1 MLPPTVQGRVIDV
14 SARHDVTPLLELAD
28 GLITDYSSVMFDY
41 ALLDRPLVFF
51 TYDYDEYVH
60 EGRGTYFDLLE
71 HAPGPVVRTED
82 AFHEAIK
89 SFESQAL
96 EYAKS
101 RKEFVAKF
109 GEYDQGN
116 AAQSIVEQFSR
127 SGAVDDQVVRSR
139 AAGHLLRLQQR
150 QRDGRHHQLVAP
162 DGASVQRAGP
172 PGAPRR
178 CGAAPEGR
186 VHELAADLPFKTTTL
201 YAAHPPSVRPVRGL
215 KDKLNLAE
223 QRRRAAREAGM
234 QEQAAKMSAL
244 FRAAKPGG
252 VVIVTQVWAMEW
264 VALADTAGLTVI
276 GMSHESFDTCR
287 KSSRFGRVKRFYEDV
302 DRMLTL
308 TREDADRWIRQRMD
322 NVGFMPNPLPFFPDV
337 PSDRSAK
344 CVVSIGRLHEEK
356 GVDLLL
362 EAWAKVAPQHPDWT
376 LRIYGS
382 GEEEEAL
389 RKQAA
394 ELGITTTVAWMGRTS
409 DVPGALRESAV
420 FALSSRGEGFPLA
433 PMEAM
438 ATAVPCVAFDVAP
451 GVHEIISDGVDGL
464 LAPPA
469 MSPNSPG
476 ISTP

>member
-1 MLPPTVQGRVIDV
+1 MTESYAAEPRDIFFVSNSVNEVGGVTSWSHQMARLFSERGHRVHLVGVVPP
-14 SARHDVTPLLELAD
+14 
-28 GLITDYSSVMFDY
+28 
-41 ALLDRPLVFF
+41 
-51 TYDYDEYVH
+51 
-60 EGRGTYFDLLE
+60 
-71 HAPGPVVRTED
+71 
-82 AFHEAIK
+82 
-89 SFESQAL
+89 
-96 EYAKS
+96 
-101 RKEFVAKF
+101 
-109 GEYDQGN
+109 
-116 AAQSIVEQFSR
+116 
-127 SGAVDDQVVRSR
+127 
-139 AAGHLLRLQQR
+139 
-150 QRDGRHHQLVAP
+150 
-162 DGASVQRAGP
+162 
-172 PGAPRR
+172 
-178 CGAAPEGR
+178 PEGR

-201 YAAHPPSVRPVRGL
+201 YSAHPPSVRPPRGL
-215 KDKLNLAE
+215 KGRLNLVE

-234 QEQAAKMSAL
+234 QEQADKMSAL

-264 VALADTAGLTVI
+264 VALADTAGLSVI
-276 GMSHESFDTCR
+276 GMSHESFETCR
-287 KSSRFGRVKRFYEDV
+287 KSSRFGRVKRFYANV

-322 NVGFMPNPLPFFPDV
+322 NVGFMPNPLPFFPEV
-337 PSDRSAK
+337 PSDRSRK

-394 ELGITTTVAWMGRTS
+394 DLGVAATVAWMGRTS
-409 DVPGALRESAV
+409 EVPGALRESAV

-464 LAPPA
+464 LAPPGNITEFA
-469 MSPNSPG
+469 RHLDTLMSDRDLRDTMGEAAREN
-476 ISTP
+476 IQRFSTDEIVGRWENLFTLVER

>member
-1 MLPPTVQGRVIDV
+1 MT
-14 SARHDVTPLLELAD
+14 
-28 GLITDYSSVMFDY
+28 
-41 ALLDRPLVFF
+41 
-51 TYDYDEYVH
+51 
-60 EGRGTYFDLLE
+60 
-71 HAPGPVVRTED
+71 
-82 AFHEAIK
+82 K
-89 SFESQAL
+89 S
-96 EYAKS
+96 
-101 RKEFVAKF
+101 
-109 GEYDQGN
+109 N
-116 AAQSIVEQFSR
+116 AA
-127 SGAVDDQVVRSR
+127 
-139 AAGHLLRLQQR
+139 
-150 QRDGRHHQLVAP
+150 
-162 DGASVQRAGP
+162 
-172 PGAPRR
+172 APRDIFFVSNSVNEMGGITSWSHQMAR
-178 CGAAPEGR
+178 LFSERGHRVHLIGVVPAPEGR
-186 VHELAADLPFKTTTL
+186 VHELAPDVPFHTTTL
-201 YAAHPPSVRPVRGL
+201 YTEHPPQVRPVRGL
-215 KDKLNLAE
+215 KDKLNVVE

-234 QEQAAKMSAL
+234 REQAAKMSAL
-244 FRAAKPGG
+244 FRAAEPDG

-287 KSSRFGRVKRFYEDV
+287 KSSRFGRVKRFYADV

-322 NVGFMPNPLPFFPDV
+322 NVGFMPNPLPFFPEV
-337 PSDRSAK
+337 PSDRSDK

-362 EAWAKVAPQHPDWT
+362 EAWARVAPQHPDWT

-382 GEEEEAL
+382 GEEADAL

-394 ELGITTTVAWMGRTS
+394 ELGIVDSVEWRGRTA

-464 LAPPA
+464 LAPPGNITEFA
-469 MSPNSPG
+469 RHLDTLMSDKDLRDTMGEAAREN
-476 ISTP
+476 IQRFSTEEIVGRWESLFALVER